1 MDDGKGAGLDGWR
14 MHGGRLEAARTA
26 WPDAPAPWLD
36 LSTGINPTPWPVERA
51 GPIDWARL
59 PDEEALDR
67 LEAAAARQFGVAPE
81 RVCALPGS
89 EAGLR
94 LLGVLGLPGPVRH
107 QSSGYRTHA
116 EAFEASAPIAADD
129 LVAESGRGGTIVL
142 ANPSNPDGSLHSP
155 LALAALS
162 DRLAVAGGRLIVDE
176 AFADALPGS
185 SLLPLIEA
193 GGAQDAIVLRSFGK
207 MYGLA
212 GVRLG
217 FMVAAPEWLTG
228 VRRRLGSWPVSAGAI
243 TIGTAAYRDD
253 DWLAEM
259 RERLPQ
265 QRDRLDAVLS
275 RHGLEPKGTCPLF
288 RLVRTA
294 DAGALFGRLARR
306 AILTRPFDY
315 ASDWLR
321 IGLPGGETAL
331 ARLDEAL
338 AHG

>member
-1 MDDGKGAGLDGWR
+1 MDGWR
-14 MHGGRLEAARTA
+14 IHGGRLEAARAA

-51 GPIDWARL
+51 GPIDWTRL
-59 PDEEALDR
+59 PGEEALAG
-67 LEAAAARQFGVAPE
+67 LEAAAARRFGVAAE

-89 EAGLR
+89 EIGLR
-94 LLGVLGLPGPVRH
+94 LLGAMGLPEPVRH
-107 QSSGYRTHA
+107 QSPGYRTHA
-116 EAFEASAPIAADD
+116 EAFEANAPITAAD
-129 LVAESGRGGTIVL
+129 LVREAGLGGTIVL
-142 ANPSNPDGSLHSP
+142 ANPSNPDGRLHSA

-162 DRLAVAGGRLIVDE
+162 DRLAAGGGRLIVDE
-176 AFADALPGS
+176 AFADVLPGS
-185 SLLPLIEA
+185 SLLPLIGA
-193 GGAQDAIVLRSFGK
+193 GGARDAIVLRSFGK

-217 FMVAAPEWLTG
+217 FLVAAPEWLAG
-228 VRRRLGSWPVSAGAI
+228 VRRRLGNWPVSAAAI
-243 TIGTAAYRDD
+243 AIGTAAYRDD

-259 RERLPQ
+259 HERLPQ

-275 RHGLEPKGTCPLF
+275 RHGLEPEGACPLF

-294 DAGALFGRLARR
+294 DAGALFERLARR
-306 AILTRPFDY
+306 GILTRPFDY
-315 ASDWLR
+315 APDWLR
-321 IGLPGGETAL
+321 IGLGGGAAL